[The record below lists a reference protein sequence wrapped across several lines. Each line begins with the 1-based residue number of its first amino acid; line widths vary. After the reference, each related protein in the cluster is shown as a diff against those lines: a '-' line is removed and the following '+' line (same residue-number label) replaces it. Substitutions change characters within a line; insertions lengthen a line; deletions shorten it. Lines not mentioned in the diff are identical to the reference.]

1 MKKKYLTMA
10 VAAIFATASIC
21 SCGGKDKGSKERD
34 DDDVEAYEDD
44 DEDAPDADVTDQTN
58 AWMSQD
64 LATFDL
70 HGRVVEVSYDKDHHT
85 QVNIVFSD
93 KGKLRTLKRMN
104 GQQVAETAT
113 VTRDEFGRIVA
124 ISFEDDAPWETRLSY
139 EGDDGMVP
147 TMYMNTNTMGNYT
160 MFEYTRDA
168 DGKLIKANFEEA
180 IHGQTVETGK
190 HTVTL
195 SDYDEHGNWLVC
207 THNDGE
213 YDFVTMRTITYSD
226 GTVSEPEDPAMRDE
240 LMVMNFITDMYN
252 QSRYEDYGFL
262 REHCSPQMLQYLAD
276 SYEYDGEGLAVWL
289 FRTSAQDSK
298 PGYAGEKNK
307 VTDLRRFSADGW
319 WTYKFTDGGWEGE
332 KRIRVL
338 VKDGK
343 CIIDDLEDVYDEC
356 AEASQQ

>member
-1 MKKKYLTMA
+1 MMKKYLTMT

-58 AWMSQD
+58 AWLSQD

-113 VTRDEFGRIVA
+113 VTRDEFWRIVA

-139 EGDDGMVP
+139 DGDDGMVP

-168 DGKLIKANFEEA
+168 DGKLIKADFEEA

-195 SDYDEHGNWLVC
+195 SDYDEHGN
-207 THNDGE
+207 
-213 YDFVTMRTITYSD
+213 
-226 GTVSEPEDPAMRDE
+226 
-240 LMVMNFITDMYN
+240 
-252 QSRYEDYGFL
+252 
-262 REHCSPQMLQYLAD
+262 
-276 SYEYDGEGLAVWL
+276 
-289 FRTSAQDSK
+289 
-298 PGYAGEKNK
+298 
-307 VTDLRRFSADGW
+307 
-319 WTYKFTDGGWEGE
+319 
-332 KRIRVL
+332 
-338 VKDGK
+338 
-343 CIIDDLEDVYDEC
+343 
-356 AEASQQ
+356 